1 MPMENAGNIY
11 VLVINGKPQGPYSI
25 DELRSLGIKPGD
37 FVKSAGMDDYKEA
50 HEVAELRELFN
61 FAKPHVSPQYFA
73 SFDQRLLASALDW
86 FFVCG
91 TFIILTF
98 IAIVFVDETTRIVI
112 AFSLLAIVPVAKL
125 IYHIIMEC
133 SSKQATYGKQILR
146 IKVCDMNGERI
157 SPGRSIGRNL
167 AKIFSV
173 LTAFMGYLMSFF
185 NRKHQCLHDMI
196 AGTLVVKDRLV

>member
-1 MPMENAGNIY
+1 MESAGNTY
-11 VLVINGKPQGPYSI
+11 VLVINGKPPGPYSI
-25 DELRSLGIKPGD
+25 DELRSLGVKPGD
-37 FVKSAGMDDYKEA
+37 FVKSTGMDDYKEA
-50 HEVAELRELFN
+50 HEVAELRELLH

-73 SFDQRLLASALDW
+73 SFDQRLLSSALDW

-98 IAIVFVDETTRIVI
+98 IAIVFVDETTRIII
-112 AFSLLAIVPVAKL
+112 AFSMLAIVPVAKL

-133 SSKQATYGKQILR
+133 SPKQATYGKQILR
-146 IKVCDMNGERI
+146 IKVCDMSGERI
-157 SPGRSIGRNL
+157 SPGRSIARNL

-173 LTAFMGYLMSFF
+173 LTAFLGYLMSFF
-185 NRKHQCLHDMI
+185 NRKQQCLHDVI